1 MGFEYRHRRGQT
13 YYFHARQ
20 TKTGKPKYYF
30 ARKSEREL
38 VIESVLTH
46 DTIYAS

>member
-1 MGFEYRHRRGQT
+1 MGFEYRNLMGQT
-13 YYFHARQ
+13 YYLNARQ

-38 VIESVLTH
+38 IIESVLTN
-46 DTIYAS
+46 DAIYAS

>member
-1 MGFEYRHRRGQT
+1 MGFEYRHHRGQT

-38 VIESVLTH
+38 VIESVLANDAIH
-46 DTIYAS
+46 AS